1 MEDRKLTEKESL
13 EVITSMIALTKQ
25 RYIGDGRILLLFGY
39 LTVAVSALIW
49 ILLVITQNPV
59 WNWLWFL
66 VWIIGGIVAPI
77 KAKKQQREKGFKNYS
92 DTLTSRIWSAVGF
105 SAIAA
110 TAICLAFLLVKGID
124 AWPMMLAFALII
136 VPFAEIAQ
144 GIVFKETTLIVAG
157 LFTEACI
164 AGDVELYASWYMP
177 LFIIAFVAMMIIP
190 GHILNHKARKEK

>member
-1 MEDRKLTEKESL
+1 MHLNQGRTGETALFSKPNGLFYKPSINHQIFHKMEDRKLTEKESL

-77 KAKKQQREKGFKNYS
+77 KAKKQ
-92 DTLTSRIWSAVGF
+92 
-105 SAIAA
+105 
-110 TAICLAFLLVKGID
+110 
-124 AWPMMLAFALII
+124 PMMLAFALII
-136 VPFAEIAQ
+136 VPFAEVAQ
-144 GIVFKETTLIVAG
+144 GIVFKETTLIVGGAIGLFAG

>member
-1 MEDRKLTEKESL
+1 MHSTQGRTGETALFSKPNGLFYKPSINHQIFHKMEDRKLTEKESL

-77 KAKKQQREKGFKNYS
+77 KAKKQQIEKGVKNYS
-92 DTLTSRIWSAVGF
+92 DTLTSRIGLQSASVQSPPQP
-105 SAIAA
+105 SASHF
-110 TAICLAFLLVKGID
+110 CLS
-124 AWPMMLAFALII
+124 
-136 VPFAEIAQ
+136 
-144 GIVFKETTLIVAG
+144 KELTHG
-157 LFTEACI
+157 L
-164 AGDVELYASWYMP
+164 
-177 LFIIAFVAMMIIP
+177 
-190 GHILNHKARKEK
+190 

>member
-110 TAICLAFLLVKGID
+110 TAICLAFLLVKVID
-124 AWPMMLAFALII
+124 AWAMMLTLALII
-136 VPFAEIAQ
+136 VPFAEVAQ
-144 GIVFKETTLIVAG
+144 GIVFKETTLIVGGAIGLFAG

-164 AGDVELYASWYMP
+164 AGDVE
-177 LFIIAFVAMMIIP
+177 
-190 GHILNHKARKEK
+190 H

>member
-1 MEDRKLTEKESL
+1 MHLNQGRTGETALFSKPNGLFYKPSINHQIFHKMEDRKLTEKESL

-77 KAKKQQREKGFKNYS
+77 KAKKQQIEKG
-92 DTLTSRIWSAVGF
+92 
-105 SAIAA
+105 
-110 TAICLAFLLVKGID
+110 VK
-124 AWPMMLAFALII
+124 
-136 VPFAEIAQ
+136 
-144 GIVFKETTLIVAG
+144 
-157 LFTEACI
+157 
-164 AGDVELYASWYMP
+164 
-177 LFIIAFVAMMIIP
+177 IIP
-190 GHILNHKARKEK
+190 THSHPAFGLQSASVQSPPQPSASHFCLSKELTHGL